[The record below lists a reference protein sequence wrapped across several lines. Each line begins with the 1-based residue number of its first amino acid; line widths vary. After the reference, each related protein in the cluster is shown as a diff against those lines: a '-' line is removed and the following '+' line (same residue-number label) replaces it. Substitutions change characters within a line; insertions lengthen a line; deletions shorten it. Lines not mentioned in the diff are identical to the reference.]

1 MLLQVTR
8 DKIFFSDLQN
18 SFLDFAANL
27 GFVNL
32 FGIYKKIFI
41 FTQAVRPGF
50 SFRLSFFFSAFS
62 HKSLSGL

>member
-8 DKIFFSDLQN
+8 DKIFFLDLQN

-32 FGIYKKIFI
+32 LGFTKKY
-41 FTQAVRPGF
+41 
-50 SFRLSFFFSAFS
+50 SFLLKWFYDENRHF
-62 HKSLSGL
+62 KT

>member
-1 MLLQVTR
+1 MLVQVTR

-32 FGIYKKIFI
+32 FEIYKKY
-41 FTQAVRPGF
+41 
-50 SFRLSFFFSAFS
+50 SFLLRFVIVFQI
-62 HKSLSGL
+62 